1 VTLTGN
7 LYWQAR
13 RGHELQAL
21 AAGVLAVCGC
31 FDESQSHQWM
41 SFGLEWQDISA
52 SLRQKPG
59 LYLAVNLEQLQQKEP
74 MRRPRAGGRQGVGS
88 RTAWHRQAGE
98 GLVTKASSRLC
109 PKATTSPARLP
120 NPARRRFL
128 HANGQATSWVK
139 NRKLGRICRR
149 FDLVC

>member
-1 VTLTGN
+1 VVALTSPNPINGCRLGSN
-7 LYWQAR
+7 GKIFPPGAR
-13 RGHELQAL
+13 P
-21 AAGVLAVCGC
+21 
-31 FDESQSHQWM
+31 D
-41 SFGLEWQDISA
+41 D
-52 SLRQKPG
+52 K
-59 LYLAVNLEQLQQKEP
+59 KEP

-98 GLVTKASSRLC
+98 GLVTKASSRVC